1 MRVFRKNR
9 KKQLASNNKSNYLL
23 YALGEILLIVIGILI
38 AFAVDDYK
46 DKRIRKKQ
54 EDKTLFSLY
63 ESIKMNLSEL
73 EDIHSKQIKRAQIT
87 QEVLFFEF
95 SSQDINY
102 FDDLLSNGIN
112 NYTFDPSTGIYNSMI
127 SSGSLELISNDSLKS
142 RISRLSDLINDY
154 KQSEQEITEY
164 SKLHLESYFIE
175 NNVVNPEVLAKQR
188 TRSAK
193 EIDEDTFF
201 YKGMLDSQIIK
212 NMYILLLKK
221 MSVLINKGEQLRSE
235 YIHLKNLLEK
245 EMKGK
250 SV

>member
-87 QEVLFFEF
+87 QEVLF
-95 SSQDINY
+95 
-102 FDDLLSNGIN
+102 LSFQAKI
-112 NYTFDPSTGIYNSMI
+112 STILMI
-127 SSGSLELISNDSLKS
+127 S
-142 RISRLSDLINDY
+142 
-154 KQSEQEITEY
+154 
-164 SKLHLESYFIE
+164 
-175 NNVVNPEVLAKQR
+175 
-188 TRSAK
+188 
-193 EIDEDTFF
+193 
-201 YKGMLDSQIIK
+201 
-212 NMYILLLKK
+212 
-221 MSVLINKGEQLRSE
+221 
-235 YIHLKNLLEK
+235 
-245 EMKGK
+245 
-250 SV
+250 